1 MLNSSGNM
9 PRKRYVGLA
18 KPKPKKR
25 SKPIPTLRSHG
36 RKLRCRAST
45 FLASTIVRQRPGLCK
60 ARLSWRSLEGYCA
73 CRRHQRCHWR
83 KRGLRYV
90 ADFWA
95 ALGQATACSY
105 VSMWGAE
112 RKAQWRIEEWRAQI
126 DPMRWGQVQILL
138 PKRISRRRLREVGAG
153 APASLSGILAAAS
166 FVLYSV
172 IRSDVGHSADLLL
185 RRYKTPADLNVLGVN
200 WHDQSS
206 FLQSSSASRFTAGA
220 SGFLN

>member
-1 MLNSSGNM
+1 M
-9 PRKRYVGLA
+9 KRHENCADRAAHGERAAAALWRDRA
-18 KPKPKKR
+18 NCF
-25 SKPIPTLRSHG
+25 LSHRWG

-126 DPMRWGQVQILL
+126 DPMQVQILL
-138 PKRISRRRLREVGAG
+138 PKRISRRSQSMQREGIFRDMKLRGHHEKPSKRNRGRRRKLST
-153 APASLSGILAAAS
+153 APASSRA
-166 FVLYSV
+166 
-172 IRSDVGHSADLLL
+172 RKCSA
-185 RRYKTPADLNVLGVN
+185 RACCR
-200 WHDQSS
+200 
-206 FLQSSSASRFTAGA
+206 
-220 SGFLN
+220 